1 MSIATRTGDDGTTGL
16 MFGHRVPK
24 TDGRIEAY
32 GAIDELSAAIGLARS
47 YREDRWVSEELYRV
61 QKELVIVMGELAVL
75 AEDRAKYREKG
86 FKFVDEAMVKR
97 LDDVVAAL
105 ESRGLKFDGWH
116 IPGATPM
123 SAGLHLART
132 ICRRA
137 ERGVLRLGDDVRK
150 TSPCVGQYLNRLSDV
165 LWLCARVAEGLS
177 GQVPHLE

>member
-47 YREDRWVSEELYRV
+47 HREDRWIAEEMLRV
-61 QKELVIVMGELAVL
+61 QRELVVVMGELAVL
-75 AEDRAKYREKG
+75 PTDREKYSEKG
-86 FKFVDEAMVKR
+86 FKFVDEAMVNR
-97 LDDVVAAL
+97 LDGVILVL
-105 ESRGLKFDGWH
+105 EARGLKTNGWN

-132 ICRRA
+132 VCRRA
-137 ERGVLRLGDDVRK
+137 EREVLRLGDEVREAN
-150 TSPCVGQYLNRLSDV
+150 PCVIRYLNRLSDV
-165 LWLCARVAEGLS
+165 LWLCARVVEDLS
-177 GQVPHLE
+177 GQVPQLV